1 MVFIDNLAYSL
12 FSVSFAGFLLLY
24 TVTSMYLVYRK
35 RGKNFSEYL
44 RAASVPLALIGT
56 YMVIMGLWG
65 QFTWPLPGS
74 YNILFYDPL
83 VSFGIV
89 LLAFSISVKYKIRLE
104 YSGFLA
110 LLVGI
115 MIITYGIVGY
125 NIGLTTAPIALLGLY
140 FLYGL
145 AAIFAYPVSLIA
157 DRLPGL
163 KKNVW
168 TGWHII
174 LILFWILL
182 LLASLLSAYTGIAAI
197 GQHLISAP

>member
-1 MVFIDNLAYSL
+1 
-12 FSVSFAGFLLLY
+12 
-24 TVTSMYLVYRK
+24 
-35 RGKNFSEYL
+35 
-44 RAASVPLALIGT
+44 
-56 YMVIMGLWG
+56 
-65 QFTWPLPGS
+65 
-74 YNILFYDPL
+74 
-83 VSFGIV
+83 
-89 LLAFSISVKYKIRLE
+89 
-104 YSGFLA
+104 
-110 LLVGI
+110 